1 MKKDVL
7 AGFVINDH
15 GKVLTLGINDM
26 TRKPKTGQALF
37 ELIDNQLQ
45 TLLSRATGGIKI
57 VAVCTDD
64 GDHC

>member
-1 MKKDVL
+1 
-7 AGFVINDH
+7 
-15 GKVLTLGINDM
+15 M

-45 TLLSRATGGIKI
+45 TLLKRDTGAIKV

-64 GDHC
+64 GGDCR